1 MAQKALVLDIGSY
14 SAKSVAARIPIIGYG
29 VAASAEQA
37 CASAHEPKT
46 RRADQTKA
54 ARELL
59 PGKKVAGDSVTMVMP
74 AERVLNRFLEMPFT
88 ERAKI
93 DATLAYELENHV
105 PLAADEFLCDYVILK
120 KKKDGAELFVS
131 LIPARD
137 VDEFQEAFSQNNIDP
152 RVLIHQAVA
161 NARLNELLVEPAQN
175 RVAFVD
181 IGHRK
186 TVITIVEEGQFAGTR
201 VVMHG
206 GYELTR
212 ALAERFGQSMDA
224 AEREKHAAHLFPAGD
239 GLAVGR
245 VQETADCLQEAL
257 APLFR
262 DMNQTFRALGT
273 VDEVYLFGGSARL
286 NGLDR
291 ALGETLGKPVTL
303 LRPSLLKIGNALED
317 NQLQFISAVAAGLA
331 SHKGSDAQRI
341 NLRQGIFAYIGD
353 FRFMRGRLIY
363 LGVLLVMMLAAFVIP
378 QILRYRS
385 VLALEEQLRG
395 EFARYS
401 MKILGEEL
409 EDWDEILMRLEDMP
423 SAEVWTVFPDL
434 SAYEVYWEIADIV
447 ARIDGQPT
455 GELITPP
462 KPEEKA
468 GEGLPE
474 GPLPFPVPDPL
485 APPVME
491 GSAPPLPEMHVEEL
505 PAGPI
510 EAVHRLEMNQ
520 VKIDGASRTAIG
532 GGSVE
537 FTGNA
542 SSVATMELYLSMVG
556 KHPCF
561 NNVQRTK
568 QEMLKA
574 TAGKEGWWRFTVEFN
589 VSCPRK
595 AAEEM
600 AKEKDADS
608 TKGDVAADK
617 EKKEAKAGGKKGGSG
632 KKSVNDKKPAD
643 EETKAGKK
651 RPLPTKP
658 TATGERS
665 GKGEEGNKPAR
676 KQPAKKGPRLRP
688 ERPEAEKRDGHPPPS
703 RSPGLEEPEGG
714 PPSDPRLEGEP
725 QRHIDAPRINR
736 PISRSP
742 NNTRPLVPSVP
753 HDRLTRPMGRN

>member
-1 MAQKALVLDIGSY
+1 MAHKALVLDIGSY
-14 SAKSVAARIPIIGYG
+14 SAKSIASRIPIVGYG
-29 VAASAEQA
+29 VAGAAEQA

-46 RRADQTKA
+46 RRADQTRA

-59 PGKKVAGDSVTMVMP
+59 PGKKVAGDSVTVVMP

-93 DATLAYELENHV
+93 DATLAFELENHV
-105 PLAADEFLCDYVILK
+105 PLAADEFLCDYVILS

-131 LIPARD
+131 LIPTRD
-137 VDEFQEAFSQNNIDP
+137 VDEFQEAFAQNNIDP

-161 NARLNELLVEPAQN
+161 NARLSELLVEPSAN
-175 RVAFVD
+175 RVAFID

-186 TVITIVEEGQFAGTR
+186 TVITIVEEGQFSGTR

-212 ALAERFGQSMDA
+212 ALADRFGQSMEV
-224 AEREKHAAHLFPAGD
+224 AEQEKHAAHLFPAGD

-245 VQETADCLQEAL
+245 VQETADCLREGL

-262 DMNQTFRALGT
+262 DMHQTFRALGT
-273 VDEVYLFGGSARL
+273 VDEIYIFGGSARL
-286 NGLDR
+286 NGIDR
-291 ALGETLGKPVTL
+291 ALGEALGKPVTR
-303 LRPSLLKIGNALED
+303 LRPSLLKIGNSLD
-317 NQLQFISAVAAGLA
+317 DSQLQFISAVAAGLA

-341 NLRQGIFAYIGD
+341 NLRQGIFSYIGD

-363 LGVLLVMMLAAFVIP
+363 LGILLVLMLAAFVTP
-378 QILRYRS
+378 QVMRYRS
-385 VLALEEQLRG
+385 VLALEEQLRS

-409 EDWDEILMRLEDMP
+409 DDWDEILTRLEGMP

-462 KPEEKA
+462 RPDDTAAEV
-468 GEGLPE
+468 PPDDSQPIP
-474 GPLPFPVPDPL
+474 GPD
-485 APPVME
+485 APPPSFME
-491 GSAPPLPEMHVEEL
+491 GSAPPPEELPPEEL

-510 EAVHRLEMNQ
+510 EAVHHLEMNQ
-520 VKIDGASRTAIG
+520 VRIDGASRTAIG

-600 AKEKDADS
+600 AKEKEADS
-608 TKGDVAADK
+608 PKDALEAGKDKKDSKGKKNSKADS
-617 EKKEAKAGGKKGGSG
+617 KKPGAEGGKST
-632 KKSVNDKKPAD
+632 KKKAPALKP
-643 EETKAGKK
+643 EPE
-651 RPLPTKP
+651 
-658 TATGERS
+658 TGEA
-665 GKGEEGNKPAR
+665 GKGEKKDKSAREQPPLKP
-676 KQPAKKGPRLRP
+676 PRLRP
-688 ERPEAEKRDGHPPPS
+688 ERPDTEKGGRTGRAPS
-703 RSPGLEEPEGG
+703 LRSPNLAEPVAE
-714 PPSDPRLEGEP
+714 PPAERRLQVDQP
-725 QRHIDAPRINR
+725 PHIEAPRINR
-736 PISRSP
+736 QLNRNP
-742 NNTRPLVPSVP
+742 NNSRPLIPSVP
-753 HDRLTRPMGRN
+753 HDRLSRPMGRN